1 VADWQKLIDSVF
13 GQPANKVSA
22 NEKSNIKP
30 AMEQLAALEA
40 WNQSESAKEL
50 KKKMADSWYFHLQ
63 QIPGYFPAK
72 TFMAPGSEA
81 LVFSLREAFSL
92 HDYEMLLLHYRQII
106 LAGGYKATAEECT
119 QQQKLGSL
127 VLEHKRYLKPQQASL
142 DEIPF
147 NQKFGNI
154 LLVLHAQN
162 GNPEWLKIQANFYTG
177 HNYSQALTFREL
189 PELLFSFE
197 A

>member
-1 VADWQKLIDSVF
+1 MADWQKLIDSVF

-22 NEKSNIKP
+22 HEKSNIKP
-30 AMEQLAALEA
+30 AMEQLAGLEA
-40 WNQSESAKEL
+40 WNQSDSAKEL

-63 QIPGYFPAK
+63 HVPGFFPAK
-72 TFMAPGSEA
+72 TFVAPGSEA

-92 HDYEMLLLHYRQII
+92 HDYEMLLLHYRQIL
-106 LAGGYKATAEECT
+106 LASGYKATAEECT
-119 QQQKLGSL
+119 QQNKAGIRE
-127 VLEHKRYLKPQQASL
+127 LEFKRYLKPMSGL

-147 NQKFGNI
+147 NQKFGNV
-154 LLVLHAQN
+154 LLVLHAKN

-177 HNYSQALTFREL
+177 HNYSQALAFREL